1 MLIIRII
8 LKEDQVQTRMLI
20 IRIIL
25 KGGPTHAE
33 GKLASLR

>member
-1 MLIIRII
+1 MFHVEHI
-8 LKEDQVQTRMLI
+8 QTSMLI

-33 GKLASLR
+33 ERASSLR

>member
-1 MLIIRII
+1 MFHVEHI
-8 LKEDQVQTRMLI
+8 QPSMLI

-33 GKLASLR
+33 GRLASLR